1 MNDRLSSWIASRVPI
16 YLEGRKADL
25 EALRSALEQDN
36 FSRVQDIG
44 HKMKGTGSSY
54 GFDQITAIGGRME
67 LAARA
72 GSAAEIGACISALSD
87 CLSRIE
93 SAQPENRGSHG
104 GEE

>member
-1 MNDRLSSWIASRVPI
+1 MNDPFSNWIALRVPI

-54 GFDQITAIGGRME
+54 GFDQITAIGARME
-67 LAARA
+67 LAAKA
-72 GSAAEIGACISALSD
+72 GSAAEISACISALRD
-87 CLSRIE
+87 CLSGIE
-93 SAQPENRGSHG
+93 IARPENSGSHT
-104 GEE
+104 E